1 MRLRHTG
8 IDRGPGGRN
17 GATPSAFRP
26 FAAAVAVLCL
36 AFGLADG
43 AEPAYAARPEPAATT
58 LGPAADPGRTVKPSD
73 LILRIQRALAATG
86 LYEGRADGRMNPE
99 TEAAIRNFQR
109 MIGVPETG
117 QPSEALA
124 ERLDFG
130 DKVNELLGKL
140 EKARE
145 ENIRAARAALL
156 ANPATRDLVADEIA
170 ERSDPTR
177 DVAPCLTRPTVECLL
192 AEAVES
198 SKGVADKEMR
208 DWSLG
213 EILVVQARAGLTGGA
228 RETVRR
234 IRDPRLIMVALRDI
248 AEAQA
253 QGGFGAEALAAAE
266 AIPDPLKRAEA
277 LAAIADI
284 HVRLGRADDARTA
297 ARQLAVAA
305 QTLDNPL
312 HRVNFLAREAV
323 TLARAGDPAEADR
336 ILAEAETLA
345 RAAPAATS
353 SVALRHVAS
362 ALAELRRTSE
372 ALRLLKDIPEKSDHV
387 PVLVV
392 AVTQEALAGNIA
404 TALALANT
412 IGETH
417 HRAGVLGLVAA
428 AQRRAGNRRAADVT
442 LADAFAAADRIS
454 YPFAK
459 SYALSRIAL
468 AIAEIADE
476 EKGKA
481 ARRAAFEGA
490 AALAEQVGD
499 DSLRAQTL
507 WSIASLV
514 GRGGNA
520 DQARAIEERADRATR
535 EIKSR
540 LDQSWMLGEI
550 ALTRARRGEADA
562 ARAMFRRGLDIAGS
576 IDNAWGRARA
586 FARLTAVLMQ
596 IEP

>member
-1 MRLRHTG
+1 VVT
-8 IDRGPGGRN
+8 
-17 GATPSAFRP
+17 
-26 FAAAVAVLCL
+26 VLCL
-36 AFGLADG
+36 ALAFADG
-43 AEPAYAARPEPAATT
+43 VRPASAARPEPAATT
-58 LGPAADPGRTVKPSD
+58 LGPAVDPGRTVKPSD
-73 LILRIQRALAATG
+73 LILRIQRALAAVG

-99 TEAAIRNFQR
+99 TEAAIRNYQR

-117 QPSEALA
+117 QPSETLA

-177 DVAPCLTRPTVECLL
+177 DITSCLNRPTVDCLL

-213 EILVVQARAGLTGGA
+213 EILVVQARAGLARGA
-228 RETVRR
+228 RDTARR

-253 QGGFGAEALAAAE
+253 QGGFAAEAIAAAE
-266 AIPDPLKRAEA
+266 AIPDSLKRAEA

-284 HVRLGRADDARTA
+284 HIRLDRADEARA
-297 ARQLAVAA
+297 AALRLAAA
-305 QTLDNPL
+305 AEAVENPL
-312 HRVNFLAREAV
+312 HRVSLLAREAV
-323 TLARAGDPAEADR
+323 TLARAGDPGGAER
-336 ILAEAETLA
+336 VFAEAEALA
-345 RAAPAATS
+345 RAAPAATTGT
-353 SVALRHVAS
+353 ALRHVAS
-362 ALAELRRTSE
+362 ALAELRRTND
-372 ALRLLKDIPEKSDHV
+372 ALRLLKDIPEKADHV
-387 PVLVV
+387 PVLVM

-404 TALALANT
+404 TARALANT
-412 IGETH
+412 IGEIH
-417 HRAGVLGLVAA
+417 HRAGVLGPVAA
-428 AQRRAGNRRAADVT
+428 AQRRTGDRRAAEAT
-442 LADAFAAADRIS
+442 LADAFAAVDRIA

-459 SYALSRIAL
+459 SYTLSRIAL
-468 AIAEIADE
+468 ALAEIADQE
-476 EKGKA
+476 EGTA
-481 ARRAAFEGA
+481 ARRRSFEGA
-490 AALAEQVGD
+490 AALAEQIGD

-507 WSIASLV
+507 WTIAALV
-514 GRGGNA
+514 GRGAAA
-520 DQARAIEERADRATR
+520 DQAREFETRADRATR

-550 ALTRARRGEADA
+550 ALTRARRGEAEA
-562 ARAMFRRGLDIAGS
+562 ARAIFRRGLDIAGS
-576 IDNAWGRARA
+576 IENAWGRARA